1 MRQVFVTTD
10 QIEELRETGSVQA
23 GMYVLINVDE
33 QEEDIYG

>member
-1 MRQVFVTTD
+1 MRRVFMTTE

-33 QEEDIYG
+33 QEEDVYG